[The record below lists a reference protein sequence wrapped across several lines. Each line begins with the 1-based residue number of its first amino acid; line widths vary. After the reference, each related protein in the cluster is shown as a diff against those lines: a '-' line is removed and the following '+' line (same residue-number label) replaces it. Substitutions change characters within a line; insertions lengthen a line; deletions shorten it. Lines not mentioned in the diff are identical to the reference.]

1 MLMTQDIILQAN
13 ERIDILYPDQFKIIQ
28 SKEVFSYSKDAIL
41 LAHFARVPSSS
52 KAKILD
58 LCAGNGAVTMAIAS
72 QTKAH
77 VIGIEIQERL
87 VDMAERSSQLNHLQD
102 QVHYINMDIK
112 DYKDYFKPSSIDMI
126 TCNPPY
132 FNSDKSRQNPNP
144 ALALARHELTLNM
157 DSLLK
162 ALSQLL
168 KMNGTA
174 FLVYSTGRFLE
185 LVTKCQ
191 EYNLTPKRIQMVYSK
206 PGRESKFFLIE
217 LIKNGSPLGF
227 KMLEPL
233 YIMDENSEYS
243 KEMSQILY
251 GRN

>member
-1 MLMTQDIILQAN
+1 MTRDILLQEN
-13 ERIDILYPDQFKIIQ
+13 ERIDILYPDQFQIIQ

-41 LAHFARVPSSS
+41 LADFARVPSSS

-58 LCAGNGAVTMAIAS
+58 ICAGNGAVTMAVAS
-72 QTKAH
+72 QTKSQ
-77 VIGIEIQERL
+77 VIGIELQDRL
-87 VDMAERSSQLNHLQD
+87 VDMAERSLQLNQLQD
-102 QVHYINMDIK
+102 QVKYIKMDIK

-132 FNSDKSRQNPNP
+132 FKSEKSRQNPNP
-144 ALALARHELTLNM
+144 ALALARHELALDM
-157 DSLLK
+157 ESLLD

-174 FLVYSTGRFLE
+174 FLVYSTERFIE

-191 EYNLTPKRIQMVYSK
+191 EYHLTPKRIQMVYSK
-206 PGRESKFFLIE
+206 PGRDSKFFLIE
-217 LIKNGSPLGF
+217 LIKNGSLLGF

-233 YIMDENSEYS
+233 YIMNEESDYS
-243 KEMSQILY
+243 KEMSRILY
-251 GRN
+251 GRQ